1 MTPIFHLLSDA
12 PKPVA
17 PYSHAVDAGAFAR
30 VPQGCSLTLA
40 DAAMVSIL
48 LKNFEHDYAKMNEIY
63 ATYFHADKRPSRT
76 TVGITTLA
84 RSGIVEMDMIAVRP

>member
-1 MTPIFHLLSDA
+1 MRPSPSRPTATPSTPA
-12 PKPVA
+12 PL
-17 PYSHAVDAGAFAR
+17 R